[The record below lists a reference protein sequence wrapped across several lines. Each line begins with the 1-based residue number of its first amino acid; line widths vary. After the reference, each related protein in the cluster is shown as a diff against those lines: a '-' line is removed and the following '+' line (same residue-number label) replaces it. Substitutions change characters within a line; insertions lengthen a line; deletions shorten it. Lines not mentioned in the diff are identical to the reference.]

1 MSLIAGVRTQWVG
14 THANAACL
22 FALPFLAAAGGSA
35 SSILFFGCFIWNVAG
50 LSLGKL
56 KLPGERMVIWVAA
69 VLFAYAALRGLSV
82 FLSARPDFRTDNA
95 IKPLAFIAFLPI
107 VSALIHAPVANAVTL
122 FQRGA
127 ATGAILGALQ
137 ALIQIYG
144 FAMAR
149 AEGFAGN
156 PGPFSTVMILSGGIA
171 ATLAVSSRPR
181 DRVLCYAGMAAGLV
195 AAFLAGSKG
204 VLPAVVAV
212 GILSGAYLVRE
223 GALTLR
229 LRTIL
234 AGAFAVAL
242 AVLVAMPVLNWRLT
256 QLADDAA
263 NMEKGRM
270 TRSIGSRLVM
280 WEEGFSAFLEKP
292 LFGHGYN
299 LRTEAVRV
307 AVENRTGSAPGSHL
321 HNGFITDLVGNG
333 LAGLITHLG
342 ALIAPFLL
350 LRGARDRPATR
361 LVRQMS
367 IVVCATYLIADM
379 SNLTFGHDILDSWY
393 IFFLCLLAAVGING
407 AARPVTAAISDG

>member
-1 MSLIAGVRTQWVG
+1 MSLIAGTHWVG

-35 SSILFFGCFIWNVAG
+35 SSILFFGCLVWNVVG

-56 KLPGERMVIWVAA
+56 KLPGERMVLWVAA
-69 VLFAYAALRGLSV
+69 ILFAYAALRGFSV
-82 FLSARPDFRTDNA
+82 FLSARPDYRTDNV

-127 ATGAILGALQ
+127 AAGAILGALQ
-137 ALIQIYG
+137 ALVQIYVL
-144 FAMAR
+144 AMDR
-149 AEGFAGN
+149 AEGFSGN
-156 PGPFSTVMILSGGIA
+156 PGPFSTVMILSAGIA
-171 ATLAVSSRPR
+171 ATLVVSPDSRE
-181 DRVLCYAGMAAGLV
+181 RVLGFAGMAAGFI

-204 VLPAVVAV
+204 MLPAVVAV
-212 GILSGAYLVRE
+212 GMLSGVYLVRE
-223 GALTLR
+223 GALRPR

-234 AGAFAVAL
+234 AGAFAIALAILVAL
-242 AVLVAMPVLNWRLT
+242 PVLNWRMT
-256 QLADDAA
+256 QLADDVA

-280 WEEGFSAFLEKP
+280 WEEGLYAFLEKP

-299 LRTEAVRV
+299 LRSEAVRA
-307 AVENRTGSAPGSHL
+307 AVESRTGSAPGSHL

-342 ALIAPFLL
+342 VLIAPFLL
-350 LRGARDRPATR
+350 LRGARDLPAAR
-361 LVRQMS
+361 LLRQLA
-367 IVVCATYLIADM
+367 IVVCATYLITDM
-379 SNLTFGHDILDSWY
+379 ANLTFGHDILDSWY
-393 IFFLCLLAAVGING
+393 IFFTCLLAAERINVT
-407 AARPVTAAISDG
+407 ARPVTAAPSAG